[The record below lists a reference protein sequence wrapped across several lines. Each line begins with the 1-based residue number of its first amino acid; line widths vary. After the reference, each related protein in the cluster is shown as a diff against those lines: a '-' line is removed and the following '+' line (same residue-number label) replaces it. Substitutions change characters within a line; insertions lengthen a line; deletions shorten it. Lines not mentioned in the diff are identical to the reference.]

1 MRRQTFNIQHSTFN
15 FMRRGMSMI
24 ELLVVVAIMAI
35 LTTSLIAGYA
45 RFTSQNKVNAALQ
58 QIESALRLARNL
70 AIANNHVYH
79 VRLES
84 TDLNS
89 TIPNPDATDVAH
101 PFVSNPN
108 YKKPLDQQYIAINC
122 FKDLSYSY
130 KVNEQFQN
138 GVIWNKS
145 NNKAI
150 ENALIAPNASIIFEA
165 LPYKTYSGIQFLDTA
180 VVPFDLVL
188 SFHPDGSASQAMTYF
203 VTDDPRHADDL
214 SLSESAPANYIA
226 LQDDRIN
233 LNKAGDF
240 AKNSTTMVRGTVK
253 MLQVYI
259 GGMIKVLPKV
269 DTSVGTLKK

>member
-1 MRRQTFNIQHSTFN
+1 
-15 FMRRGMSMI
+15 MSMI

-122 FKDLSYSY
+122 FKDLSKSFS
-130 KVNEQFQN
+130 VNEQFQT

-145 NNKAI
+145 NNKA
-150 ENALIAPNASIIFEA
+150 LDNASIIFEA
-165 LPYKTYSGIQFLDTA
+165 LPYKTYSGIQYLDTSVA
-180 VVPFDLVL
+180 PFDLVL

-203 VTDDPRHADDL
+203 VTDDPKHADDL
-214 SLSESAPANYIA
+214 SLSESAPADYIA

-269 DTSVGTLKK
+269 DTTVGTLKK